1 MTTFEQPDVNEE
13 CIVDIDHHSIEFNL
27 NELAISADLRARCPM
42 AWNTRHGGFWMAT
55 SYAAVDQIARDGETF
70 AHKYEP
76 NADDG
81 IDYQGE
87 IGVPRVQP
95 LPPLGIGEVDGP
107 YHAALRRVLNPFF
120 TRQAVSQLRPFVKE
134 CVDWFIDQ
142 RIEDGEMDL
151 VLDLFS
157 PVPSLVTMKMM
168 GLPYDDWALW
178 ADFFHSTIAFAPDTE
193 ENARAVARVP
203 EMMGQLLAFAS
214 ARRQDPEEDLTSL
227 LVLLEF
233 DGSPLTDE
241 EVLAILTNLVGG
253 GVDTTT
259 SLAAWSFKLMAEQ
272 PDLRRQLIGRPE
284 LWDTAADE
292 FLRYT
297 SVNQTLS
304 RTVTNDVEVEGHT
317 LRRSDRVLIS
327 WLAANHDE
335 KEFER
340 PDELLLDRS
349 PNRHLAFGLGPHR
362 CIGSHLAK
370 TMFEELGRGVLE
382 RMPDHEVALDDVE
395 EYLGDPSVTGIVKMP
410 IRFTPGVK
418 LGAPRPY

>member
-1 MTTFEQPDVNEE
+1 MTTFEQPDVKEE
-13 CIVDIDHHSIEFNL
+13 CIIDLDHHSVEFNL
-27 NELAISADLRARCPM
+27 DELAISADLRERCPV
-42 AWNTRHGGFWMAT
+42 AWNTRYGGFWVAT
-55 SYAAVDQIARDGETF
+55 SFEAVNQIARDGETF
-70 AHKYEP
+70 AHRFEP

-87 IGVPRVQP
+87 IGIPRVQQ

-142 RIEDGEMDL
+142 KIEDGEMDL
-151 VLDLFS
+151 VFDLFS
-157 PVPSLVTMKMM
+157 PVPALVTMKMM
-168 GLPYDDWALW
+168 GLPYEDWALW
-178 ADFFHSTIAFAPDTE
+178 ADFFHSTIAYPAGSE
-193 ENARAVARVP
+193 ESVRANAQVP
-203 EMMGQLLAFAS
+203 EMMGKLLTFAA
-214 ARRQDPEEDLTSL
+214 ARREKPEEDLTSL

-233 DGSPLTDE
+233 DGSPLSDE

-259 SLAAWSFKLMAEQ
+259 SLSAWSFKLMAEQ
-272 PDLRRQLIGRPE
+272 PDLKRQLNDSPE
-284 LWDTAADE
+284 LWDAAADE

-304 RTVTNDVEVEGHT
+304 RTVTKDVVVGGHKM
-317 LRRSDRVLIS
+317 RRNDRVLIS

-335 KEFER
+335 KEFEHA
-340 PDELLLDRS
+340 DQIVLDRS

-382 RMPDHEVALDDVE
+382 RMPDHQVALDEVE
-395 EYLGDPSVTGIVKMP
+395 PYLGDPAVTGIVRMP
-410 IRFTPGVK
+410 ITFTPGRK
-418 LGAPRPY
+418 LGVERPY